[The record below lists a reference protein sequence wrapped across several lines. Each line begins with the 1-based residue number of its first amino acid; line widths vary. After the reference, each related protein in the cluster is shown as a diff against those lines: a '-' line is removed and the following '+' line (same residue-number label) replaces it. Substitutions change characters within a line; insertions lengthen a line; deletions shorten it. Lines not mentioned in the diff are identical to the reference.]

1 MKVTICSIP
10 AQAGRETARAGGF
23 FVPKIR
29 AQCALAGLFASSS
42 GMDQGQHGAR
52 P

>member
-1 MKVTICSIP
+1 MQVTICSIP

-23 FVPKIR
+23 FVPKFQATGR
-29 AQCALAGLFASSS
+29 LAGLFASSS